1 MVWNGIQ
8 FAGGVSIPEIVSFQD
23 EEPWLHRI
31 VPDVVPALDVI
42 HAVPTLPVGKAAVSE
57 ETASGLRI
65 RCDKQGGILEIVDP
79 RMFRPGREM
88 FCRALSATAISL
100 GGASAVDL
108 DLPARSC
115 RFHFEPDRFD
125 EAELAR
131 RVALAIEAATVAVQL
146 EASGFVEGRIN
157 GALQEP
163 ATTHRGT
170 GRAAGHDRFG
180 SLPLPGFGRRLADG
194 RYCGTDPAGHPLGAF
209 PPVVGPL
216 LHAILDHVPAL
227 ARWYAQAQ

>member
-42 HAVPTLPVGKAAVSE
+42 HAVPTLPVGKAALSE

-79 RMFRPGREM
+79 RMFRPGRET

-100 GGASAVDL
+100 GGASSVDL
-108 DLPARSC
+108 DLPAHSC
-115 RFHFEPDRFD
+115 RFHFEPDRFA

-131 RVALAIEAATVAVQL
+131 RVALAIEAATMAVQL
-146 EASGFVEGRIN
+146 EASGFVDGRITS
-157 GALQEP
+157 ALQEP
-163 ATTHRGT
+163 VITIGGRDELPVTTGS
-170 GRAAGHDRFG
+170 DRC
-180 SLPLPGFGRRLADG
+180 RCLA
-194 RYCGTDPAGHPLGAF
+194 LE
-209 PPVVGPL
+209 PV
-216 LHAILDHVPAL
+216 
-227 ARWYAQAQ
+227 